1 MSEAESRARLQSLRA
16 EIERISELGAEAA
29 GVVKLDQSKVGR
41 LSRMDALQAQA
52 VAQASAGRR
61 AEMLRNIDAALKRL
75 DAGDYGYCRR
85 CEEPIAPRRLEV
97 DPTALLCIRC
107 ATAAE
112 D

>member
-52 VAQASAGRR
+52 VAGRR